1 MSIPSAAIYMIGYE
15 HLLTLLTPH
24 LSPEPGILSD
34 KGISTHNPSLSNVLS
49 TVPTTA
55 AQPYLNATPLVAGG
69 LARTISATVIS
80 PMELFRT
87 RLQALPARE
96 C

>member
-1 MSIPSAAIYMIGYE
+1 MIGYE

-34 KGISTHNPSLSNVLS
+34 KGISMHNPSPSNVLS
-49 TVPTTA
+49 TVPTTPA
-55 AQPYLNATPLVAGG
+55 PTTPAQPYLNATPLVAGG